1 MMKSVR
7 SFPLSGSTDPIKDPC
22 MIFLKTVLRL
32 VLIPAFLLTPAA
44 LLADTNCEEG
54 TGPLNTAQPQ
64 GMTPQEII
72 QKFAAREEVF
82 RQARNN
88 YVYTQDITVQELDGA
103 TVTGEFRLVQ
113 DITYDDK
120 GVRQENV
127 TYAPQSSLRQLQ
139 LSREDTEDFRNKM
152 AFIMTTSDL
161 PQYNLLYVGQQ
172 RQDEIET
179 YVFDVAPK
187 TIVKG
192 QRYFQGRIWVDNRD
206 FQIVK
211 SCGKTVPEAIANT
224 KKKKNIQ
231 ENLSPKFVTY
241 REQID
246 GQYWFPTYIRAD
258 DTLHFRNQDV
268 HMREIIK
275 LTNYKRFGSKT
286 KIIYKGEAKE
296 DPTDNPKDK
305 SKDNSKVNPKP
316 PDKKP

>member
-1 MMKSVR
+1 
-7 SFPLSGSTDPIKDPC
+7 

-32 VLIPAFLLTPAA
+32 VLISAVLLMPAA
-44 LLADTNCEEG
+44 LLADTNCDEG

-88 YVYTQDITVQELDGA
+88 YVYTQDITVQELEGT

-120 GVRQENV
+120 GARQENV
-127 TYAPQSSLRQLQ
+127 TYAPQNSLRQLI
-139 LSREDTEDFRNKM
+139 LSREDYEDFRNKM

-172 RQDEIET
+172 RQDEIDT
-179 YVFDVAPK
+179 YVFDIAPK

-258 DTLHFRNQDV
+258 DTLHFRNNDV

-286 KIIYKGEAKE
+286 KIIFKGEAKD
-296 DPTDNPKDK
+296 DPKDNPKD
-305 SKDNSKVNPKP
+305 NPKT

>member
-1 MMKSVR
+1 
-7 SFPLSGSTDPIKDPC
+7 
-22 MIFLKTVLRL
+22 MIFFKTVLRL
-32 VLIPAFLLTPAA
+32 VLIPALLLTPTA
-44 LLADTNCEEG
+44 LLADTNCDEG
-54 TGPLNTAQPQ
+54 TGPLNPAQPQ

-88 YVYTQDITVQELDGA
+88 YVYTQDITVQELDGT

-127 TYAPQSSLRQLQ
+127 TYAPQNSLRQLI
-139 LSREDTEDFRNKM
+139 LSREDYEDFRSKM
-152 AFIMTTSDL
+152 AFIMTTADV

-172 RQDEIET
+172 RQDEIDT
-179 YVFDVAPK
+179 YVFDIAPK

-192 QRYFQGRIWVDNRD
+192 ERYFQGRIWVDNRD

-258 DTLHFRNQDV
+258 DTLHFRQGDV

-286 KIIYKGEAKE
+286 KIIFKGEAKD
-296 DPTDNPKDK
+296 DPKDKPKDNPKD
-305 SKDNSKVNPKP
+305 NPTTP
-316 PDKKP
+316 GKKP

>member
-1 MMKSVR
+1 
-7 SFPLSGSTDPIKDPC
+7 
-22 MIFLKTVLRL
+22 MIFLKTALRL
-32 VLIPAFLLTPAA
+32 ILISAFLLMPAA

-54 TGPLNTAQPQ
+54 ASPLNPAQPQ

-72 QKFAAREEVF
+72 QKFAAREEIF

-88 YVYTQDITVQELDGA
+88 YIYTQDITVQELEGN

-120 GVRQENV
+120 GNRVENV
-127 TYAPQSSLRQLQ
+127 TFAPQNSLRQLI
-139 LSREDTEDFRNKM
+139 LSREDYEDFRNKM
-152 AFIMTTSDL
+152 AFIMTSSDL

-172 RQDEIET
+172 HQDEIDT
-179 YVFDVAPK
+179 YVFDIAPK

-192 QRYFQGRIWVDNRD
+192 ERYFQGRIWVDNRD

-211 SCGKTVPEAIANT
+211 SCGKTVPEAVQT
-224 KKKKNIQ
+224 KKKKNVQ

-246 GQYWFPTYIRAD
+246 GQYWFPTYIRAE
-258 DTLHFRNQDV
+258 DTLHFRNNDV

-286 KIIYKGEAKE
+286 KIIFKGEAKD
-296 DPTDNPKDK
+296 DPKDNPKD
-305 SKDNSKVNPKP
+305 NPKT

>member
-1 MMKSVR
+1 
-7 SFPLSGSTDPIKDPC
+7 
-22 MIFLKTVLRL
+22 MIFFKTVLRL
-32 VLIPAFLLTPAA
+32 VLIPALLLTPAA
-44 LLADTNCEEG
+44 LLADTNCDEG

-72 QKFAAREEVF
+72 QKFAAREEIF

-88 YVYTQDITVQELDGA
+88 YVYTQDITVQELDGN
-103 TVTGEFRLVQ
+103 TVSGEFRLVQ

-127 TYAPQSSLRQLQ
+127 TYAPQSSLRQLI
-139 LSREDTEDFRNKM
+139 LSREDYEDFRTKM
-152 AFIMTTSDL
+152 AFIMTTADL

-172 RQDEIET
+172 KQDEIDA
-179 YVFDVAPK
+179 YVFDIAPK

-192 QRYFQGRIWVDNRD
+192 ERYFQGRIWVDNRD

-258 DTLHFRNQDV
+258 DTLHFRNNDV

-286 KIIYKGEAKE
+286 KIIFKGEAKD
-296 DPTDNPKDK
+296 DPTDKPKDK
-305 SKDNSKVNPKP
+305 DNPTTPV
-316 PDKKP
+316 KKP

>member
-1 MMKSVR
+1 
-7 SFPLSGSTDPIKDPC
+7 

-32 VLIPAFLLTPAA
+32 VLIPALLLTPAA

-72 QKFAAREEVF
+72 QKFAAREEIF

-88 YVYTQDITVQELDGA
+88 YVYTQDITVQELDGT

-127 TYAPQSSLRQLQ
+127 TYAPQNSLRQLI
-139 LSREDTEDFRNKM
+139 LSKEDYDDFRSKM

-172 RQDEIET
+172 RQDEIDA
-179 YVFDVAPK
+179 YVFDIAPK

-192 QRYFQGRIWVDNRD
+192 ERYFQGRIWVDNRD

-258 DTLHFRNQDV
+258 DTLHFRNNDV

-286 KIIYKGEAKE
+286 KIIFKGEAKD
-296 DPTDNPKDK
+296 DPTDKSKDNPKDK
-305 SKDNSKVNPKP
+305 PTP
-316 PDKKP
+316 PGKKP

>member
-1 MMKSVR
+1 
-7 SFPLSGSTDPIKDPC
+7 
-22 MIFLKTVLRL
+22 MIFFKTLLRL
-32 VLIPAFLLTPAA
+32 VLISAFLLMPTA
-44 LLADTNCEEG
+44 LLADTNCDEG
-54 TGPLNTAQPQ
+54 TGPLNPAQPQ

-88 YVYTQDITVQELDGA
+88 YVYTQDITVQELDGN
-103 TVTGEFRLVQ
+103 TVSGEFRLVQ

-127 TYAPQSSLRQLQ
+127 TYAPQNSLHQLI
-139 LSREDTEDFRNKM
+139 LSREDYEDFRSKM

-179 YVFDVAPK
+179 YVFDIAPK

-258 DTLHFRNQDV
+258 DTLHFRNNDI

-286 KIIYKGEAKE
+286 KIIFKGEAKD
-296 DPTDNPKDK
+296 DPKDNP
-305 SKDNSKVNPKP
+305 NPKT
-316 PDKKP
+316 PDKNP

>member
-1 MMKSVR
+1 
-7 SFPLSGSTDPIKDPC
+7 
-22 MIFLKTVLRL
+22 MIFLKSVLRL
-32 VLIPAFLLTPAA
+32 VLIPAFLLAPAA
-44 LLADTNCEEG
+44 LLADTNCDEG
-54 TGPLNTAQPQ
+54 TGPLNPAQPQ

-88 YVYTQDITVQELDGA
+88 YVYTQDITVQELDGT

-127 TYAPQSSLRQLQ
+127 TYAPQNSLRQLI
-139 LSREDTEDFRNKM
+139 LSREDYEDFRSKM
-152 AFIMTTSDL
+152 AFIMTTADV

-172 RQDEIET
+172 RQDEIDT
-179 YVFDVAPK
+179 YVFDIAPK

-192 QRYFQGRIWVDNRD
+192 ERYFQGRIWVDNRD

-258 DTLHFRNQDV
+258 DTLHFRNNDV

-286 KIIYKGEAKE
+286 KIIFKGEAKD
-296 DPTDNPKDK
+296 DPKDKPKDNPKD
-305 SKDNSKVNPKP
+305 NPTTP
-316 PDKKP
+316 EKKP